1 MRVTRLFLGAVGI
14 VLVAVGVFHL
24 MGSAFSDLLAIIV
37 FLAGGVVAHDLVV
50 APLVV
55 LVGALL
61 VPRLSVRWRAPV
73 VVGLVVVLS
82 VTLVGVPV
90 LGRFG
95 AKPDDPWL
103 LPRSYGVLWLAF
115 AALVAVLVA
124 VAALVRR
131 RRGD

>member
-24 MGSAFSDLLAIIV
+24 MGSAFSNLLAIIV
-37 FLAGGVVAHDLVV
+37 FLAGGVAAHDLVV